1 MYELLILYYVC
12 KKVYYLKE
20 DVDLVSVFSI
30 VRYIVLINVCVMYI
44 YKGFDDFLMMCLLMV
59 LSMFFVVL

>member
-44 YKGFDDFLMMCLLMV
+44 YKGYGDFLMMCLLMV
-59 LSMFFVVL
+59 LSMFFVVF